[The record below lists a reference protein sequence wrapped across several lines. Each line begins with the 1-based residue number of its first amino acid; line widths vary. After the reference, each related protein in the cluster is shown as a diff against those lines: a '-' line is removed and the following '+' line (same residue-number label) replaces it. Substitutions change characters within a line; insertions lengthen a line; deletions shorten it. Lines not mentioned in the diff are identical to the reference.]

1 MLLMLFRPRRSSRA
15 VEDARRAL
23 AARRS
28 VVWRCAACAQ
38 LTGSDRETPQPPVCD
53 ECGAQAFWRVDE
65 RRSRMR
71 VNPEP
76 ARAAMP

>member
-1 MLLMLFRPRRSSRA
+1 MLLMLFRRRPSRA
-15 VEDARRAL
+15 VEDARRGL

-38 LTGSDRETPQPPVCD
+38 LTSSDRETPQPALCG
-53 ECGAQAFWRVDE
+53 ECGAQAFWRVGE

-76 ARAAMP
+76 AHTALP